1 MAVVTS
7 FNDKPFGISQIKAY
21 IPIKLDMIKLNYQ
34 VWRELFET
42 HCISFG
48 VLGHID
54 GSLLPTPDTEKE
66 WKEHDGL
73 VKMWI
78 YGTISDSILETVL
91 TTKCTARDLW
101 LKIENL
107 FRDNKEARALQIEN
121 ELRTIVIG
129 DLSIHDYCNKLKT
142 LSDLLANLDSP
153 VPEKSLVMHLLN
165 GLSEKFDNIINVIKH
180 KVPFPSF
187 LETRSMLSMEEDR
200 LSKHVKPNVTH
211 NDNSSAPT
219 VLYTTSAPQQQNS
232 NNSNT
237 NNGPSNSNNSYNNN
251 NNGGSHRG
259 NRGRGRGGRN
269 NRGRGRF
276 NNWNSPFY
284 TQNWQFG
291 QPQWSSF
298 YQQQPPF
305 FNNNSMGQQRMVPN
319 NGMMQP
325 GLLGPRPD
333 ARITNEAHSI
343 VSPSVQQL
351 MLNMIP
357 ANLTH
362 AFNTMS
368 FEDPSNATWY
378 FDTGATNH
386 IASDQGTLRSTVN
399 TSNLPSVIVGNGS
412 YAPVTKLGQGVIPSN
427 SRPFHLR
434 NVLVCPSIIKNLISV
449 RKFVT
454 DNFCSLEFD
463 PFGFSIKDLHNRKT
477 LLRCNSQGPLYP
489 ITPPLQSSPHLALFS
504 SQNTS
509 SLWHRR
515 LGHPSDQV
523 LQRILSSLSLSFS
536 KTDLTN
542 LCHACQ
548 LG

>member
-1 MAVVTS
+1 
-7 FNDKPFGISQIKAY
+7 
-21 IPIKLDMIKLNYQ
+21 
-34 VWRELFET
+34 
-42 HCISFG
+42 
-48 VLGHID
+48 
-54 GSLLPTPDTEKE
+54 
-66 WKEHDGL
+66 
-73 VKMWI
+73 MWI

-107 FRDNKEARALQIEN
+107 FRDNKEAWALQIEN

-153 VPEKSLVMHLLN
+153 VPDKSLVMHLLN

-211 NDNSSAPT
+211 NDNASAPN

-237 NNGPSNSNNSYNNN
+237 NNGPSNNNNSYNNN

-259 NRGRGRGGRN
+259 NRGRGRGGRK

-305 FNNNSMGQQRMVPN
+305 FNNYSMGQQRMVPN

-333 ARITNEAHSI
+333 ARMTNEAHSI
-343 VSPSVQQL
+343 VSPSVQQP
-351 MLNMIP
+351 MLNTIP

-386 IASDQGTLRSTVN
+386 IASD
-399 TSNLPSVIVGNGS
+399 
-412 YAPVTKLGQGVIPSN
+412 
-427 SRPFHLR
+427 
-434 NVLVCPSIIKNLISV
+434 
-449 RKFVT
+449 
-454 DNFCSLEFD
+454 
-463 PFGFSIKDLHNRKT
+463 
-477 LLRCNSQGPLYP
+477 
-489 ITPPLQSSPHLALFS
+489 
-504 SQNTS
+504 
-509 SLWHRR
+509 
-515 LGHPSDQV
+515 
-523 LQRILSSLSLSFS
+523 
-536 KTDLTN
+536 
-542 LCHACQ
+542 
-548 LG
+548 